1 MRKYDIPES
10 VIFFDK
16 TIDLSNKLIQILKNY
31 QYQDPLFICG
41 TNSYKELGEEIFKQ
55 CKSVLIDSELII
67 APEINKEFIRNDLAQ
82 EYLKSQSPIIG
93 IGGGKIL
100 DFAKYLS
107 FKTKRTFISIPS
119 NAAHDGIFSP
129 ISVIAGFSLGSK
141 MPDHLMIS
149 LNTLEK
155 APLIS
160 IQAGIGDLIAN
171 FTAINDCY
179 ISQAFKEVMKNEIF
193 HHGLS
198 GEEVKDPLP
207 ELGFIPRSGSK
218 NAKNSIFQRILKD
231 KDGNAEIG
239 VRKQSNKGTVTERA
253 SSRLRR
259 MNDRSVLQVHEDHE
273 DDENAEIGVREQC
286 QEAINLA
293 YQGSIELID
302 LIYASQSNNGVVV
315 ESIKPNLELLHST
328 KFLRQFIRSL
338 VLSGMA
344 MYYAN
349 NSSPCSGSEHMISH
363 AIDAIYGHGVKA
375 AHGIQVA
382 IASYFIYPQQLEVLK
397 KINQSPERIINFEEL
412 FNLLKLPKSFQEID
426 ISNDELGYILA
437 LAPKTRANKFSIL
450 NLKDNH
456 LKISN

>member
-16 TIDLSNKLIQILKNY
+16 TIDLSSKLIQILKNY

-41 TNSYKELGEEIFKQ
+41 ANSYRELGEEIFKQ
-55 CKSVLIDSELII
+55 CKSILIDSELII
-67 APEINKEFIRNDLAQ
+67 APEINKESIRNDLAQ

-107 FKTKRTFISIPS
+107 FRTGRTFISIPS

-141 MPDHLMIS
+141 MPEHLMIS

-179 ISQAFKEVMKNEIF
+179 ISQAFK
-193 HHGLS
+193 
-198 GEEVKDPLP
+198 
-207 ELGFIPRSGSK
+207 
-218 NAKNSIFQRILKD
+218 
-231 KDGNAEIG
+231 
-239 VRKQSNKGTVTERA
+239 
-253 SSRLRR
+253 
-259 MNDRSVLQVHEDHE
+259 
-273 DDENAEIGVREQC
+273 DENAEIGVREQC

-302 LIYASQSNNGVVV
+302 LIYASRSNDGSVA
-315 ESIKPNLELLHST
+315 ESMKPNLELLYST

-382 IASYFIYPQQLEVLK
+382 IASYFVYPQQLEVLK

-412 FNLLKLPKSFQEID
+412 FNLLKLPKSFQDID
-426 ISNDELGYILA
+426 ISNDELNYVLA

-450 NLKDNH
+450 NLKDNC

>member
-16 TIDLSNKLIQILKNY
+16 TIDLSNKLIQILKTYN
-31 QYQDPLFICG
+31 YQDPLFICG
-41 TNSYKELGEEIFKQ
+41 ANSYRELGEEIFKQ
-55 CKSVLIDSELII
+55 CKSILINSELII
-67 APEINKEFIRNDLAQ
+67 APEINKESIRNDLAQ

-107 FKTKRTFISIPS
+107 FRTGRTFISIPS

-141 MPDHLMIS
+141 MPEHLMIS

-179 ISQAFKEVMKNEIF
+179 ISQAFKDE
-193 HHGLS
+193 
-198 GEEVKDPLP
+198 
-207 ELGFIPRSGSK
+207 
-218 NAKNSIFQRILKD
+218 
-231 KDGNAEIG
+231 NAEIG
-239 VRKQSNKGTVTERA
+239 VREQCNEGTVTERA

-259 MNDRSVLQVHEDHE
+259 TNDRSVLQVHEDHE

-302 LIYASQSNNGVVV
+302 LIYAAQSNHGGV
-315 ESIKPNLELLHST
+315 EPGLELLHSP

-397 KINQSPERIINFEEL
+397 KINQAPERIINFEEL

-426 ISNDELGYILA
+426 ISNDELDYVLA

-450 NLKDNH
+450 NLKDNR

>member
-16 TIDLSNKLIQILKNY
+16 TIDLSSKLIQILKNY
-31 QYQDPLFICG
+31 KYQDPLFICG
-41 TNSYKELGEEIFKQ
+41 ANSYKELGEEIFKQ
-55 CKSVLIDSELII
+55 CKSILIDSELII
-67 APEINKEFIRNDLAQ
+67 APEINKESITNDLGQ

-100 DFAKYLS
+100 DFAKYIS

-179 ISQAFKEVMKNEIF
+179 ISQAFK
-193 HHGLS
+193 
-198 GEEVKDPLP
+198 
-207 ELGFIPRSGSK
+207 
-218 NAKNSIFQRILKD
+218 D
-231 KDGNAEIG
+231 KDENAEIG
-239 VRKQSNKGTVTERA
+239 VREQSNEGTVTERA

-259 MNDRSVLQVHEDHE
+259 TNDRSVLQVHEDHE

-286 QEAINLA
+286 NEAINLA

-302 LIYASQSNNGVVV
+302 FLYAAQSNNGAATKFA
-315 ESIKPNLELLHST
+315 EASLELLHSP

-397 KINQSPERIINFEEL
+397 KINQAPERIINFEEL

-426 ISNDELGYILA
+426 ISNDELDYVLA

-450 NLKDNH
+450 NLKDNR

>member
-10 VIFFDK
+10 VIFFD
-16 TIDLSNKLIQILKNY
+16 TNTDLSARLIQILNNY
-31 QYQDPLFICG
+31 GYKDPLFICG
-41 TNSYKELGEEIFKQ
+41 ENSYRELGEKVFNQ
-55 CKSVLIDSELII
+55 CKSVLNDSEIII
-67 APEINKEFIRNDLAQ
+67 APEINKELITNDLAQ
-82 EYLKSQSPIIG
+82 EYLKSQSPVVG
-93 IGGGKIL
+93 IGGGRIL
-100 DFAKYLS
+100 DFAKYIS
-107 FKTKRTFISIPS
+107 FKTDRPFISIPS

-141 MPDHLMIS
+141 MPDYLMIS

-179 ISQAFKEVMKNEIF
+179 ISQAFK
-193 HHGLS
+193 
-198 GEEVKDPLP
+198 
-207 ELGFIPRSGSK
+207 
-218 NAKNSIFQRILKD
+218 D
-231 KDGNAEIG
+231 KDENAEIG
-239 VRKQSNKGTVTERA
+239 VRKQSNEGTVTERA

-259 MNDRSVLQVHEDHE
+259 TNDRSVLQVHEDYE

-302 LIYASQSNNGVVV
+302 LIYATQANDEIVTKIAEPG
-315 ESIKPNLELLHST
+315 LELLHSP

-397 KINQSPERIINFEEL
+397 KINQTPERIINFEEL
-412 FNLLKLPKSFQEID
+412 FTLLKLPKSFQEIGV
-426 ISNDELGYILA
+426 SSKELDYVLK

-450 NLKDNH
+450 NLKDDR

>member
-1 MRKYDIPES
+1 MRRFKKSPETRMRKYDIPES

-16 TIDLSNKLIQILKNY
+16 TIDLSSKLIQILKNY

-41 TNSYKELGEEIFKQ
+41 ANSYRELGEEIFKQ
-55 CKSVLIDSELII
+55 CKSILIDSEIII
-67 APEINKEFIRNDLAQ
+67 APEINKESIRNDLAQ

-107 FKTKRTFISIPS
+107 FRTGRTFISIPS

-179 ISQAFKEVMKNEIF
+179 ISQAFK
-193 HHGLS
+193 
-198 GEEVKDPLP
+198 
-207 ELGFIPRSGSK
+207 
-218 NAKNSIFQRILKD
+218 D
-231 KDGNAEIG
+231 K
-239 VRKQSNKGTVTERA
+239 
-253 SSRLRR
+253 
-259 MNDRSVLQVHEDHE
+259 
-273 DDENAEIGVREQC
+273 DENAEIGVREQC

-293 YQGSIELID
+293 YQGSIELVD
-302 LIYASQSNNGVVV
+302 LIYAAQSNNGTATKLA
-315 ESIKPNLELLHST
+315 EANLELLHSP
-328 KFLRQFIRSL
+328 KFLKQFIRSL

-344 MYYAN
+344 MYYAK

-363 AIDAIYGHGVKA
+363 AIDAIYGHGAKA

-412 FNLLKLPKSFQEID
+412 FNLLKLPKSFQEIG
-426 ISNDELGYILA
+426 ISNEELGYVLK

-450 NLKDNH
+450 NLA
-456 LKISN
+456 

>member
-16 TIDLSNKLIQILKNY
+16 TIDLSSKLIQLLKNY
-31 QYQDPLFICG
+31 KYQDPLFICG
-41 TNSYKELGEEIFKQ
+41 ANSYREIGEEIFNQ
-55 CKSVLIDSELII
+55 CKSILSDSELII
-67 APEINKEFIRNDLAQ
+67 APEINKESITNDLAQ

-107 FKTKRTFISIPS
+107 FKTNRTFISIPS

-179 ISQAFKEVMKNEIF
+179 ISQAFK
-193 HHGLS
+193 
-198 GEEVKDPLP
+198 
-207 ELGFIPRSGSK
+207 
-218 NAKNSIFQRILKD
+218 
-231 KDGNAEIG
+231 
-239 VRKQSNKGTVTERA
+239 
-253 SSRLRR
+253 
-259 MNDRSVLQVHEDHE
+259 
-273 DDENAEIGVREQC
+273 DENAEIGVRQQC

-302 LIYASQSNNGVVV
+302 LIYAAQSSNGRV
-315 ESIKPNLELLHST
+315 EPGLELLHSP

-344 MYYAN
+344 MHYAN

-397 KINQSPERIINFEEL
+397 KINQAPEKIINFEEL

-426 ISNDELGYILA
+426 ISNDELDYVLA

-450 NLKDNH
+450 NLQKDS

>member
-16 TIDLSNKLIQILKNY
+16 TIDLSNKLIQILKTY
-31 QYQDPLFICG
+31 KYQDPLFICG
-41 TNSYKELGEEIFKQ
+41 ANSYREIGEEIFNQ
-55 CKSVLIDSELII
+55 CKSVLIDSEIII
-67 APEINKEFIRNDLAQ
+67 APEINKESIRNDLAQ

-107 FKTKRTFISIPS
+107 FKTDRTFISIPS

-179 ISQAFKEVMKNEIF
+179 ISQAFK
-193 HHGLS
+193 
-198 GEEVKDPLP
+198 
-207 ELGFIPRSGSK
+207 
-218 NAKNSIFQRILKD
+218 D
-231 KDGNAEIG
+231 K
-239 VRKQSNKGTVTERA
+239 
-253 SSRLRR
+253 
-259 MNDRSVLQVHEDHE
+259 
-273 DDENAEIGVREQC
+273 DENAEIRVPLHAQDEAIN

-293 YQGSIELID
+293 YQGSIELVD
-302 LIYASQSNNGVVV
+302 LIYAAQSNNGTATKLA
-315 ESIKPNLELLHST
+315 EANLELLHSP

-426 ISNDELGYILA
+426 ISNDELDYVLA

-450 NLKDNH
+450 NLKDNR

>member
-1 MRKYDIPES
+1 MHKYDIPES
-10 VIFFDK
+10 VIFFDR
-16 TIDLSNKLIQILKNY
+16 TTDLSTRLIQILNSYGYK
-31 QYQDPLFICG
+31 DPLFICG
-41 TNSYKELGEEIFKQ
+41 ENSYRELGEKVFNQ
-55 CKSVLIDSELII
+55 CKSTLTDSELII
-67 APEINKEFIRNDLAQ
+67 APEINKELITNDLAQ
-82 EYLKSQSPIIG
+82 EYLKSQSPIVG

-107 FKTKRTFISIPS
+107 FKTSRTFISIPS

-179 ISQAFKEVMKNEIF
+179 ISQAFK
-193 HHGLS
+193 
-198 GEEVKDPLP
+198 
-207 ELGFIPRSGSK
+207 
-218 NAKNSIFQRILKD
+218 
-231 KDGNAEIG
+231 
-239 VRKQSNKGTVTERA
+239 
-253 SSRLRR
+253 
-259 MNDRSVLQVHEDHE
+259 
-273 DDENAEIGVREQC
+273 DEAIN

-293 YQGSIELID
+293 YQGSIELVD
-302 LIYASQSNNGVVV
+302 LIYAAQANNGTATQLA
-315 ESIKPNLELLHST
+315 EANLELLRSPN
-328 KFLRQFIRSL
+328 FLRQFIRSL
-338 VLSGMA
+338 VLSGIA
-344 MYYAN
+344 MYHAN
-349 NSSPCSGSEHMISH
+349 NSRPCSGSEHMISH

-397 KINQSPERIINFEEL
+397 KINHSPERIINFEEL
-412 FNLLKLPKSFQEID
+412 FNLLKLAKSFKEIG
-426 ISNDELGYILA
+426 ISNDELDYVLA

-450 NLKDNH
+450 SLQEDS
-456 LKISN
+456 LKISH

>member
-1 MRKYDIPES
+1 MHKYDIPES

-16 TIDLSNKLIQILKNY
+16 TIDLSTRLIQILNTYGHK
-31 QYQDPLFICG
+31 DPLFICG
-41 TNSYKELGEEIFKQ
+41 ANSYRELGEKVFHQ
-55 CKSVLIDSELII
+55 CKSVLNDSEIII
-67 APEINKEFIRNDLAQ
+67 APEINKELIANDLAQ
-82 EYLKSQSPIIG
+82 EYLKSQSPIVG
-93 IGGGKIL
+93 IGGGRIL
-100 DFAKYLS
+100 DFAKYIS
-107 FKTKRTFISIPS
+107 FKTDRPFISIPS

-141 MPDHLMIS
+141 MPDYLMIS

-179 ISQAFKEVMKNEIF
+179 ISEAF
-193 HHGLS
+193 
-198 GEEVKDPLP
+198 
-207 ELGFIPRSGSK
+207 
-218 NAKNSIFQRILKD
+218 KD
-231 KDGNAEIG
+231 KDRKAEIG
-239 VRKQSNKGTVTERA
+239 DCEHSHE
-253 SSRLRR
+253 
-259 MNDRSVLQVHEDHE
+259 VL
-273 DDENAEIGVREQC
+273 N

-302 LIYASQSNNGVVV
+302 LIYATQANDEIVTKFT
-315 ESIKPNLELLHST
+315 ESRLDLLRSSS
-328 KFLRQFIRSL
+328 FLRQFIKSL

-375 AHGIQVA
+375 AHGVQVA
-382 IASYFIYPQQLEVLK
+382 VASYFIYPQQLEILK
-397 KINQSPERIINFEEL
+397 KINQTPERIINFEEL
-412 FNLLKLPKSFQEID
+412 FTLLKLPKSFQEIGV
-426 ISNDELGYILA
+426 SSKELDYVLK

-450 NLKDNH
+450 NLKDDR

>member
-16 TIDLSNKLIQILKNY
+16 TIDLSSKLIQILKNHK
-31 QYQDPLFICG
+31 YQDPLFICG
-41 TNSYKELGEEIFKQ
+41 ANSYRELGEEIFKQ
-55 CKSVLIDSELII
+55 CKSILMDSELII
-67 APEINKEFIRNDLAQ
+67 TPEINKESITNDLAQ

-107 FKTKRTFISIPS
+107 FRTGRTFISIPS

-149 LNTLEK
+149 LKTLEK

-179 ISQAFKEVMKNEIF
+179 ISQAFK
-193 HHGLS
+193 
-198 GEEVKDPLP
+198 
-207 ELGFIPRSGSK
+207 
-218 NAKNSIFQRILKD
+218 D
-231 KDGNAEIG
+231 K
-239 VRKQSNKGTVTERA
+239 
-253 SSRLRR
+253 
-259 MNDRSVLQVHEDHE
+259 
-273 DDENAEIGVREQC
+273 NAEIGVREQC

-293 YQGSIELID
+293 YQGSIELVD
-302 LIYASQSNNGVVV
+302 LIYAAQSNNGTATKLA
-315 ESIKPNLELLHST
+315 EANLELLHSP

-344 MYYAN
+344 MHYAN

-382 IASYFIYPQQLEVLK
+382 IASYFIYSQQLEVLK

-412 FNLLKLPKSFQEID
+412 FTLLKLPKSFQ
-426 ISNDELGYILA
+426 
-437 LAPKTRANKFSIL
+437 
-450 NLKDNH
+450 
-456 LKISN
+456 

>member
-10 VIFFDK
+10 VIFFNK
-16 TIDLSNKLIQILKNY
+16 TIDLSTRLIQILNNY
-31 QYQDPLFICG
+31 GHKDPLFICG
-41 TNSYKELGEEIFKQ
+41 ENSHRELGEKIFNQ
-55 CKSVLIDSELII
+55 CKSTIADSEIII
-67 APEINKEFIRNDLAQ
+67 APKIDKEFITDDLAQ
-82 EYLKSQSPIIG
+82 TYLKSQSPIIG

-107 FKTKRTFISIPS
+107 FKTGRTFISIPS

-179 ISQAFKEVMKNEIF
+179 ISEAFK
-193 HHGLS
+193 
-198 GEEVKDPLP
+198 D
-207 ELGFIPRSGSK
+207 
-218 NAKNSIFQRILKD
+218 Q
-231 KDGNAEIG
+231 
-239 VRKQSNKGTVTERA
+239 
-253 SSRLRR
+253 
-259 MNDRSVLQVHEDHE
+259 
-273 DDENAEIGVREQC
+273 DENAEIGAREQC
-286 QEAINLA
+286 HEVINQEAINLA
-293 YQGSIELID
+293 YQGSIELVD
-302 LIYASQSNNGVVV
+302 LIYAAQSNTGTATKLA
-315 ESIKPNLELLHST
+315 EPSLEFLHSLD
-328 KFLRQFIRSL
+328 FLKQFIRSL

-344 MYYAN
+344 MYHA
-349 NSSPCSGSEHMISH
+349 NSSRPCSGSEHMISH

-382 IASYFIYPQQLEVLK
+382 IASYFVYPQQLEVLQ
-397 KINQSPERIINFEEL
+397 KINKLPEMIINFDEL
-412 FNLLKLPKSFQEID
+412 FNLLRLPKSFQKIG
-426 ISNDELGYILA
+426 ISREELDYVLK

-450 NLKDNH
+450 NLA
-456 LKISN
+456 

>member
-16 TIDLSNKLIQILKNY
+16 TIDLSSKLIQILKNY
-31 QYQDPLFICG
+31 NYQDPLFICG
-41 TNSYKELGEEIFKQ
+41 ANSYRELGEKIFKQ
-55 CKSVLIDSELII
+55 CKSILIDSELII
-67 APEINKEFIRNDLAQ
+67 APEINEESIRDDLAQ

-100 DFAKYLS
+100 DFAKYLA
-107 FKTKRTFISIPS
+107 FKTNRTFISIPS

-179 ISQAFKEVMKNEIF
+179 ISQAFK
-193 HHGLS
+193 
-198 GEEVKDPLP
+198 
-207 ELGFIPRSGSK
+207 
-218 NAKNSIFQRILKD
+218 
-231 KDGNAEIG
+231 
-239 VRKQSNKGTVTERA
+239 
-253 SSRLRR
+253 
-259 MNDRSVLQVHEDHE
+259 
-273 DDENAEIGVREQC
+273 DENAEIGVREQC

-302 LIYASQSNNGVVV
+302 LIYAAQSSSGHL
-315 ESIKPNLELLHST
+315 EPGLELLHSP

-349 NSSPCSGSEHMISH
+349 NSNPCSGSEHMISH

-397 KINQSPERIINFEEL
+397 KINQAPERIINFEEL

-426 ISNDELGYILA
+426 ISNDELDYVLA

-450 NLKDNH
+450 NLKDNR

>member
-1 MRKYDIPES
+1 MRKYDIPKS
-10 VIFFDK
+10 VIFFD
-16 TIDLSNKLIQILKNY
+16 TNTDLSTRLIQILNNY
-31 QYQDPLFICG
+31 GYKDPLFICG
-41 TNSYKELGEEIFKQ
+41 ENSHRELGEKVFNQ
-55 CKSVLIDSELII
+55 CKSVLNDSEIII
-67 APEINKEFIRNDLAQ
+67 APEINKELITNDLAQ
-82 EYLKSQSPIIG
+82 EYLKSQSPIVG
-93 IGGGKIL
+93 IGGGRIL

-107 FKTKRTFISIPS
+107 FKTDRPFISIPS

-141 MPDHLMIS
+141 MPDYLMIS

-179 ISQAFKEVMKNEIF
+179 ISQAFK
-193 HHGLS
+193 
-198 GEEVKDPLP
+198 
-207 ELGFIPRSGSK
+207 
-218 NAKNSIFQRILKD
+218 D
-231 KDGNAEIG
+231 K
-239 VRKQSNKGTVTERA
+239 
-253 SSRLRR
+253 
-259 MNDRSVLQVHEDHE
+259 
-273 DDENAEIGVREQC
+273 DENAEIGVREQSN
-286 QEAINLA
+286 EAINLA

-302 LIYASQSNNGVVV
+302 LIYATQANDEIVAKIA
-315 ESIKPNLELLHST
+315 EPRLELLHSP

-397 KINQSPERIINFEEL
+397 KINKTPERIINFEEL
-412 FNLLKLPKSFQEID
+412 FTLLKLPKSFQEIG
-426 ISNDELGYILA
+426 ISNQELDYVLK

-450 NLKDNH
+450 NLKDDR

>member
-16 TIDLSNKLIQILKNY
+16 TIDLSNKLIQILKTY
-31 QYQDPLFICG
+31 KYQDPLFICG
-41 TNSYKELGEEIFKQ
+41 ANSYKELGEEIFKQ
-55 CKSVLIDSELII
+55 CKSILIDSELII
-67 APEINKEFIRNDLAQ
+67 APEINKESITNDLGQ

-100 DFAKYLS
+100 DFAKYIS

-179 ISQAFKEVMKNEIF
+179 ISQAFK
-193 HHGLS
+193 
-198 GEEVKDPLP
+198 
-207 ELGFIPRSGSK
+207 
-218 NAKNSIFQRILKD
+218 
-231 KDGNAEIG
+231 
-239 VRKQSNKGTVTERA
+239 
-253 SSRLRR
+253 
-259 MNDRSVLQVHEDHE
+259 
-273 DDENAEIGVREQC
+273 DENAEIGVRKQC

-302 LIYASQSNNGVVV
+302 LIYAAQSNNGAATKFA
-315 ESIKPNLELLHST
+315 EASLELLHSP

-397 KINQSPERIINFEEL
+397 KINQAPERIINFEEL

-426 ISNDELGYILA
+426 ISNDELDYVLA

-450 NLKDNH
+450 NLKDNR

>member
-10 VIFFDK
+10 VIFFD
-16 TIDLSNKLIQILKNY
+16 TNTDLSTRLIQILNNY
-31 QYQDPLFICG
+31 GYKDPLFICG
-41 TNSYKELGEEIFKQ
+41 ENSYRELGEKVFHQ
-55 CKSVLIDSELII
+55 CNSVLNDSEIII
-67 APEINKEFIRNDLAQ
+67 APEINKELITNDLAQ
-82 EYLKSQSPIIG
+82 EYLKSQSPIVG
-93 IGGGKIL
+93 IGGGRIL

-107 FKTKRTFISIPS
+107 FKTNRPFISIPS

-141 MPDHLMIS
+141 MPDYLMIS

-179 ISQAFKEVMKNEIF
+179 ISEAF
-193 HHGLS
+193 
-198 GEEVKDPLP
+198 
-207 ELGFIPRSGSK
+207 
-218 NAKNSIFQRILKD
+218 KD
-231 KDGNAEIG
+231 KDRNAGIG
-239 VRKQSNKGTVTERA
+239 DCEHSNE
-253 SSRLRR
+253 
-259 MNDRSVLQVHEDHE
+259 VL
-273 DDENAEIGVREQC
+273 N

-302 LIYASQSNNGVVV
+302 LIYATQANDEIVTKIAEPG
-315 ESIKPNLELLHST
+315 LELLHSP

-344 MYYAN
+344 MHYAN

-397 KINQSPERIINFEEL
+397 KINQTPERIINFEEL
-412 FNLLKLPKSFQEID
+412 FTLLKLPKSFQEID
-426 ISNDELGYILA
+426 ISNDELGYVLK

-450 NLKDNH
+450 NLKDDR

>member
-16 TIDLSNKLIQILKNY
+16 TIDLSSKLIQLLKNY
-31 QYQDPLFICG
+31 KYQDPLFICG
-41 TNSYKELGEEIFKQ
+41 ANSYREIGEEIFNQ
-55 CKSVLIDSELII
+55 CKSILSDSELII
-67 APEINKEFIRNDLAQ
+67 APEINKESITNDLAQ

-107 FKTKRTFISIPS
+107 FKTNRTFISIPS

-179 ISQAFKEVMKNEIF
+179 ISQAFKHQN
-193 HHGLS
+193 
-198 GEEVKDPLP
+198 
-207 ELGFIPRSGSK
+207 
-218 NAKNSIFQRILKD
+218 
-231 KDGNAEIG
+231 
-239 VRKQSNKGTVTERA
+239 
-253 SSRLRR
+253 
-259 MNDRSVLQVHEDHE
+259 
-273 DDENAEIGVREQC
+273 ENAEIGVRQQC

-302 LIYASQSNNGVVV
+302 LIYAAQSSNGRV
-315 ESIKPNLELLHST
+315 EPGLELLHSP

-344 MYYAN
+344 MHYAN

-397 KINQSPERIINFEEL
+397 KINQAPERIINFEEL

-426 ISNDELGYILA
+426 ISNDELDYVLA

-450 NLKDNH
+450 NLQKDS

>member
-1 MRKYDIPES
+1 MHKYDIPES

-16 TIDLSNKLIQILKNY
+16 TIDLSRRLIQILNNY
-31 QYQDPLFICG
+31 GHKDPLFICG
-41 TNSYKELGEEIFKQ
+41 EKSYRELGEKIFSQ
-55 CKSVLIDSELII
+55 CKSTLTDSEIII
-67 APEINKEFIRNDLAQ
+67 APKISKELITNDLAQ
-82 EYLKSQSPIIG
+82 EYLKSQSPIVG

-107 FKTKRTFISIPS
+107 FKTGRTFISIPS

-179 ISQAFKEVMKNEIF
+179 ISEAFK
-193 HHGLS
+193 
-198 GEEVKDPLP
+198 
-207 ELGFIPRSGSK
+207 
-218 NAKNSIFQRILKD
+218 
-231 KDGNAEIG
+231 
-239 VRKQSNKGTVTERA
+239 
-253 SSRLRR
+253 
-259 MNDRSVLQVHEDHE
+259 
-273 DDENAEIGVREQC
+273 DEAIN

-293 YQGSIELID
+293 YQGSLELVD
-302 LIYASQSNNGVVV
+302 LIYAAQSNNGTAT
-315 ESIKPNLELLHST
+315 KPAEASLELLRSPN
-328 KFLRQFIRSL
+328 FLRQFIRSL

-344 MYYAN
+344 MYHA
-349 NSSPCSGSEHMISH
+349 NSSRPCSGSEHMISH

-397 KINQSPERIINFEEL
+397 KINHSPERIINFEKL
-412 FNLLKLPKSFQEID
+412 YTLLKLPKSFQEIG
-426 ISNDELGYILA
+426 ISNEELDYVLK

-450 NLKDNH
+450 NLA
-456 LKISN
+456 

>member
-16 TIDLSNKLIQILKNY
+16 TIDLSSKLIQILKNY
-31 QYQDPLFICG
+31 NYQDPLFICG
-41 TNSYKELGEEIFKQ
+41 ANSYRELGEEIFKQ
-55 CKSVLIDSELII
+55 CKSILINSELII
-67 APEINKEFIRNDLAQ
+67 APEINKESIRNDLAQ

-107 FKTKRTFISIPS
+107 FRTGRTFISIPS

-141 MPDHLMIS
+141 MPEHLMIS

-179 ISQAFKEVMKNEIF
+179 ISQAFK
-193 HHGLS
+193 
-198 GEEVKDPLP
+198 
-207 ELGFIPRSGSK
+207 
-218 NAKNSIFQRILKD
+218 
-231 KDGNAEIG
+231 
-239 VRKQSNKGTVTERA
+239 
-253 SSRLRR
+253 
-259 MNDRSVLQVHEDHE
+259 
-273 DDENAEIGVREQC
+273 DENAEIGVREQC

-302 LIYASQSNNGVVV
+302 LIYAAQSNHGGV
-315 ESIKPNLELLHST
+315 EPGLELLHSP

-397 KINQSPERIINFEEL
+397 KINQAPERIINFEEL

-426 ISNDELGYILA
+426 ISNDELDYVLA

-450 NLKDNH
+450 NLKDNR

>member
-10 VIFFDK
+10 VIFFD
-16 TIDLSNKLIQILKNY
+16 TNTDLSTRLIQILNNY
-31 QYQDPLFICG
+31 GYKDPLFICG
-41 TNSYKELGEEIFKQ
+41 ENSYRELGEKVFNQ
-55 CKSVLIDSELII
+55 CKSVLNDSEIII
-67 APEINKEFIRNDLAQ
+67 APEINKELITNDLAQ
-82 EYLKSQSPIIG
+82 EYLKSQSPIVG
-93 IGGGKIL
+93 IGGGRIL
-100 DFAKYLS
+100 DFAKYIS
-107 FKTKRTFISIPS
+107 FKTDRPFISIPS

-141 MPDHLMIS
+141 MPDYLMIS

-179 ISQAFKEVMKNEIF
+179 ISQAFK
-193 HHGLS
+193 
-198 GEEVKDPLP
+198 
-207 ELGFIPRSGSK
+207 
-218 NAKNSIFQRILKD
+218 D
-231 KDGNAEIG
+231 K
-239 VRKQSNKGTVTERA
+239 
-253 SSRLRR
+253 
-259 MNDRSVLQVHEDHE
+259 
-273 DDENAEIGVREQC
+273 DENAEIGVREQC

-302 LIYASQSNNGVVV
+302 LIYATQANDEIVTKIAEPG
-315 ESIKPNLELLHST
+315 LELLHSP
-328 KFLRQFIRSL
+328 KFLKQFIRSL

-397 KINQSPERIINFEEL
+397 KINQTPERIINFEEL
-412 FNLLKLPKSFQEID
+412 FTLLKLPKSFQEIGV
-426 ISNDELGYILA
+426 SSKELDYVLK

-450 NLKDNH
+450 NLKDNR
-456 LKISN
+456 LKILNCPH

>member
-16 TIDLSNKLIQILKNY
+16 TIDLSSKLIQILKNY

-41 TNSYKELGEEIFKQ
+41 ANSYRELGEEIFKQ
-55 CKSVLIDSELII
+55 CKSILIDSELII
-67 APEINKEFIRNDLAQ
+67 APEINKESIRNDLAQ

-107 FKTKRTFISIPS
+107 FRTGRTFISIPS

-141 MPDHLMIS
+141 MPEHLMIS

-179 ISQAFKEVMKNEIF
+179 ISQAFK
-193 HHGLS
+193 
-198 GEEVKDPLP
+198 
-207 ELGFIPRSGSK
+207 
-218 NAKNSIFQRILKD
+218 
-231 KDGNAEIG
+231 
-239 VRKQSNKGTVTERA
+239 
-253 SSRLRR
+253 
-259 MNDRSVLQVHEDHE
+259 
-273 DDENAEIGVREQC
+273 DENAEIGVREQC

-302 LIYASQSNNGVVV
+302 LIYASRSNDGSVA
-315 ESIKPNLELLHST
+315 ESMKPNLELLYST

-382 IASYFIYPQQLEVLK
+382 IASYFVYPQQLEVLK

-426 ISNDELGYILA
+426 ISNDELNYVLA

-450 NLKDNH
+450 NLKDNR

>member
-16 TIDLSNKLIQILKNY
+16 TIDLSSKLIQILKNY
-31 QYQDPLFICG
+31 NYQDPLFICG
-41 TNSYKELGEEIFKQ
+41 ANSYRELGEEIFKQ
-55 CKSVLIDSELII
+55 CKSILIDSELII
-67 APEINKEFIRNDLAQ
+67 APEINKGSIRNDLGQ
-82 EYLKSQSPIIG
+82 EYLKSQSPIVG

-100 DFAKYLS
+100 DFAKYIS
-107 FKTKRTFISIPS
+107 FRTGRTFISIPS

-179 ISQAFKEVMKNEIF
+179 ISQAFK
-193 HHGLS
+193 
-198 GEEVKDPLP
+198 
-207 ELGFIPRSGSK
+207 
-218 NAKNSIFQRILKD
+218 
-231 KDGNAEIG
+231 
-239 VRKQSNKGTVTERA
+239 
-253 SSRLRR
+253 
-259 MNDRSVLQVHEDHE
+259 
-273 DDENAEIGVREQC
+273 DENAEIGVREQC

-302 LIYASQSNNGVVV
+302 LIYAAQSNHGGV
-315 ESIKPNLELLHST
+315 EPGLELLHSP

-363 AIDAIYGHGVKA
+363 AIDTIYGHGVKA

-397 KINQSPERIINFEEL
+397 KINQAPERIINFEEL

-426 ISNDELGYILA
+426 ISNDELDYVLA

-450 NLKDNH
+450 NLKDNR

>member
-16 TIDLSNKLIQILKNY
+16 TIDLSSKLIQILKNY
-31 QYQDPLFICG
+31 NYQDPLFICG
-41 TNSYKELGEEIFKQ
+41 ANSYRELGEEIFKQ
-55 CKSVLIDSELII
+55 CKSILIDSELII
-67 APEINKEFIRNDLAQ
+67 APEINKESIRNDLAQ

-100 DFAKYLS
+100 DFAKYIS
-107 FKTKRTFISIPS
+107 FRTKRTFISIPS

-141 MPDHLMIS
+141 MPEHLMIS

-179 ISQAFKEVMKNEIF
+179 ISQAFK
-193 HHGLS
+193 
-198 GEEVKDPLP
+198 
-207 ELGFIPRSGSK
+207 
-218 NAKNSIFQRILKD
+218 D
-231 KDGNAEIG
+231 KDENAEIG
-239 VRKQSNKGTVTERA
+239 VREQSNEGTVTERA

-259 MNDRSVLQVHEDHE
+259 TNDRSVLQVHEDHE

-302 LIYASQSNNGVVV
+302 LIYAAQSNNGGV
-315 ESIKPNLELLHST
+315 EPGLELLHSP

-397 KINQSPERIINFEEL
+397 KINQAPERIINFEEL

-426 ISNDELGYILA
+426 ISNDELDYVLA

-450 NLKDNH
+450 NLKDNR